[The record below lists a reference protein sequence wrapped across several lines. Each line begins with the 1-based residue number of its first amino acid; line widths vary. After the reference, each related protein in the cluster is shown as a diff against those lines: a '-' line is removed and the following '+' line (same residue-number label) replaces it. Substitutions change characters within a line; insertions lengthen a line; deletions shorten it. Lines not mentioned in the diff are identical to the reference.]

1 MIEICYKKPLEIS
14 EDYTVYTALM
24 RTRKTIIEE
33 WDYSSYSLKKG
44 WNENVINF
52 SRVAT
57 ESNGYKFIWSSNLTI
72 KEPYNTFEIFK
83 SIFENNPTDWYDT
96 IKDYIIE
103 DNMMATYPY
112 DETIKEWEEEFLKQ
126 KENHI

>member
-1 MIEICYKKPLEIS
+1 MTEIYYEEPLHLS
-14 EDYTVYTALM
+14 EDYIIYTVLI
-24 RTRKTIIEE
+24 RTRETIIEE
-33 WDYSSYSLKKG
+33 WTYSSYSLRKG

-52 SRVAT
+52 NRVAT

-72 KEPYNTFEIFK
+72 KEPYNTFEK
-83 SIFENNPTDWYDT
+83 LKTIFENKETDWYDT

-112 DETIKEWEEEFLKQ
+112 DETIKEWDEEFLKL
-126 KENHI
+126 KEKHI

>member
-1 MIEICYKKPLEIS
+1 MTEIYYEEPLQLS
-14 EDYTVYTALM
+14 EDYIIYTVLI
-24 RTRKTIIEE
+24 RTRETIIEE
-33 WDYSSYSLKKG
+33 WTYSSYSLRKG

-52 SRVAT
+52 NRVAT

-72 KEPYNTFEIFK
+72 KEPYNTFEK
-83 SIFENNPTDWYDT
+83 LKTIFENKETDWYDT

-112 DETIKEWEEEFLKQ
+112 DETIKEWDEEFLKL
-126 KENHI
+126 KEKHI